1 MVPEKEETEKE
12 KIDSQKQ
19 NQEDPWDSEPPPPRY
34 FERADKN
41 ENTENRS
48 KKENDSG

>member
-1 MVPEKEETEKE
+1 MLHGNKET
-12 KIDSQKQ
+12 IDSQ
-19 NQEDPWDSEPPPPRY
+19 NENPSDPWDSEPPPPVHI
-34 FERADKN
+34 ERGNKE